1 MRTVTIRLVPRSP
14 ATAVPQG
21 SLRTMELL
29 VGRDLLILL
38 MLALGITLAILG
50 VRLTRPIADSS

>member
-1 MRTVTIRLVPRSP
+1 
-14 ATAVPQG
+14 
-21 SLRTMELL
+21 MELL